1 MHACFYRISLQGMLV
16 SYIIYNI
23 TGSILIEFTTEG
35 SADNV
40 TAMTKALCS
49 SIADGR
55 SYKLGS
61 TTLTLDHYLT
71 VDGQQQYGVICA
83 RQVNILRHNILIKLF
98 HVPKGYLDSI
108 RIFHTV

>member
-1 MHACFYRISLQGMLV
+1 MQGCFYRICLQDAFF
-16 SYIIYNI
+16 IYNI

-49 SIADGR
+49 SIDDGR

-71 VDGQQQYGVICA
+71 VDGQQQFGVICA
-83 RQVNILRHNILIKLF
+83 RQVNIL
-98 HVPKGYLDSI
+98 
-108 RIFHTV
+108 